1 MSSLCRLVPRCPSR
15 SRALLGSPTLSS
27 PRGVLATTDK
37 RHILPC
43 RLHLGSL
50 SRRLHTIS
58 DAQAVLHQARTRSE
72 NTNANDIASSKEGQV
87 EIKLKL
93 SASDKVIPHK
103 SSDRTQFLKAIKRDY
118 GDGYDELT
126 VPTKDLLSAL
136 RDMQSWRQLT
146 PSTAK
151 SADFRDSLRSISLLA
166 GPDGGLTKPHLKLK
180 DIEAVL
186 SDENG
191 VTWRLIRHLIEH
203 GLVPEL
209 EALDDKW
216 KAMVRFNRVHGFGK
230 IRAAAF
236 AEAGART
243 LDDLF
248 NAKNKEWGRKV
259 SDAQKLAI
267 AYHDEMDLMIPR
279 SEVAEFEELIRASL
293 SKVDPT
299 LGFAIM
305 GSYRRGEFVS
315 SDIDMVVWH
324 NSFLKRDKEEKRN
337 SKKGYD
343 SDGLMSKVMKA
354 LFDARLVEE
363 DKLFSRG
370 EKKVLALARLPL
382 ESAFHRR
389 IDIRLCPLESL
400 PYMLLGNTGDDTLM
414 KILRHRAMARGW
426 VLNEYAMGERLS
438 NDGGKRTMR
447 HSRSL
452 RDLKSPKE
460 SEYTLVKEG
469 TEIIVNSEK
478 EIFDLL
484 GVPFLEPEQR
494 SYHKYKSILRV

>member
-1 MSSLCRLVPRCPSR
+1 MSNVLRLVSRVTRRPHAILQAARPVSTASTWVVHRPRASLH
-15 SRALLGSPTLSS
+15 AQYEYLF
-27 PRGVLATTDK
+27 RG
-37 RHILPC
+37 
-43 RLHLGSL
+43 
-50 SRRLHTIS
+50 LHTVN
-58 DAQAVLHQARTRSE
+58 DAEAVLSQAQSE
-72 NTNANDIASSKEGQV
+72 LESKSQALIGKDNAVARNDTSNGTGTSSGEAMG
-87 EIKLKL
+87 
-93 SASDKVIPHK
+93 HK
-103 SSDRTQFLKAIKRDY
+103 SSQRTQFLKALKRDY
-118 GDGYDELT
+118 GDSYETLT
-126 VPTKDLLSAL
+126 VPTKELLSAL

-166 GPDGGLTKPHLKLK
+166 GPDGGITKPNLKLK

-216 KAMVRFNRVHGFGK
+216 KAMVMFNRVHGFGK
-230 IRAAAF
+230 IRAAAYV
-236 AEAGART
+236 EAGART
-243 LDDLF
+243 LDDLL
-248 NAKNKEWGRKV
+248 NAKDKEWGRKV

-267 AYHDEMDLMIPR
+267 TYHEEMDLMIPR

-293 SKVDPT
+293 SRVDPT
-299 LGFAIM
+299 LGLAIM

-324 NSFLKRDKEEKRN
+324 ESFLKRDKDEKRS
-337 SKKGYD
+337 SKKGYEP
-343 SDGLMSKVMKA
+343 DGLMGRVIKA
-354 LFDARLVEE
+354 LFDARLLDEE
-363 DKLFSRG
+363 TLFSRG
-370 EKKVLALARLPL
+370 EKKVLALARLPRNT
-382 ESAFHRR
+382 SFHRQ

-414 KILRHRAMARGW
+414 KILRHKAMAKGW

-438 NDGGKRTMR
+438 ND
-447 HSRSL
+447 
-452 RDLKSPKE
+452 
-460 SEYTLVKEG
+460 EG
-469 TEIIVNSEK
+469 TEIIVKSEK

-484 GVPFLEPEQR
+484 GVPFLEVSAAHFHHQSTP
-494 SYHKYKSILRV
+494 SLR

>member
-1 MSSLCRLVPRCPSR
+1 MSSYLRLASR
-15 SRALLGSPTLSS
+15 SPLRSFSSLRARESTAALHCRVTATATAKNNLHVLSRPRPSIPSGGQSARAL
-27 PRGVLATTDK
+27 A
-37 RHILPC
+37 I
-43 RLHLGSL
+43 
-50 SRRLHTIS
+50 LHTVH
-58 DAQAVLHQARTRSE
+58 DAGALLQQTQNQNKHEEDKALHC
-72 NTNANDIASSKEGQV
+72 KEEVTGP
-87 EIKLKL
+87 EDGDGDGNGGKTLGY
-93 SASDKVIPHK
+93 K
-103 SSDRTQFLKAIKRDY
+103 SSQRTQFLKALKRDY
-118 GDGYDELT
+118 GNTYDHLT
-126 VPTKDLLSAL
+126 VSTKDLLSAL

-166 GPDGGLTKPHLKLK
+166 GPDGGLTRPQLKLK

-230 IRAAAF
+230 IKAAAY

-243 LDDLF
+243 LDDLL
-248 NAKNKEWGRKV
+248 NAKDKEWGRKV

-267 AYHDEMDLMIPR
+267 TYHEEMDLMIPR
-279 SEVAEFEELIRASL
+279 SEVAEFEELIRTSL

-324 NSFLKRDKEEKRN
+324 DSFLKRDKEEKRS

-343 SDGLMSKVMKA
+343 VDGLMGRVMKA
-354 LFDARLVEE
+354 LFDARLLEE

-370 EKKVLALARLPL
+370 EKKVLALARLPRNT
-382 ESAFHRR
+382 AYHRQ

-414 KILRHRAMARGW
+414 KILRHRAMAKGW

-438 NDGGKRTMR
+438 ND
-447 HSRSL
+447 
-452 RDLKSPKE
+452 
-460 SEYTLVKEG
+460 EG
-469 TEIIVNSEK
+469 TEIIVKSEK

-484 GVPFLEPEQR
+484 GVPYLEPESR
-494 SYHKYKSILRV
+494 SFHKYKHILDH